1 MLTRGQKRKIE
12 SSDRT
17 LEATITKAA
26 YYEDSPN
33 ESLAYKGVA
42 KQVTDGQNE
51 IWFEDTD
58 SVQTR
63 YHANRF
69 DMILYI
75 EVRSKGLGHTFTCS
89 WLRPIESV
97 IIALQDTGVD
107 VIDVSAVASTLVRL
121 WVEIRVPIPKL
132 RITGL
137 HKCQKLIKLL
147 IRGPETETETE
158 SSDRP
163 VIDALVSPK
172 LVLLNKLRH
181 FELDRCNVSRLPI
194 ELVSSP
200 DWSGFRVNVNTY
212 ADADAM
218 ADRAHKL
225 FKLYVAILR
234 GLKHRDASPST
245 AWVRTVL
252 RGPLHDPSIIVK
264 IALRLCPMLT
274 WPSSKVW
281 RHTWR

>member
-42 KQVTDGQNE
+42 EQLIDGQNE

-63 YHANRF
+63 YKVNRF
-69 DMILYI
+69 DMILFL
-75 EVRSKGLGHTFTCS
+75 EVRSKGLGHTFTCT
-89 WLRPIESV
+89 WLRPIDSV
-97 IIALQDTGVD
+97 VIALQDAGVD

-121 WVEIRVPIPKL
+121 WVEICVPMPKL
-132 RITGL
+132 RIVGL
-137 HKCQKLIKLL
+137 HKCQKLIKL
-147 IRGPETETETE
+147 IIEGPKTE

-163 VIDALVSPK
+163 VIDLVVSPK
-172 LVLLNKLRH
+172 LALLNKLEHLQVRG
-181 FELDRCNVSRLPI
+181 CNVKRLPV

-200 DWSGFRVNVNTY
+200 DWNEFRVNVDRRP
-212 ADADAM
+212 DAEAM
-218 ADRAHKL
+218 SDRAHKL
-225 FKLYVAILR
+225 FKLYTAILR
-234 GLKHRDASPST
+234 GLKHRDASPPT

-264 IALRLCPMLT
+264 IALRLCPMLA
-274 WPSSKVW
+274 WSSSTVW
-281 RHTWR
+281 HVTRRK

>member
-17 LEATITKAA
+17 LEAKITKAA

-33 ESLAYKGVA
+33 ASLACKGVA
-42 KQVTDGQNE
+42 KHFIDGQNE

-63 YHANRF
+63 YKVNRF
-69 DMILYI
+69 DMILFL
-75 EVRSKGLGHTFTCS
+75 EVRSKGLGHTFTCT
-89 WLRPIESV
+89 WLRPIDNV
-97 IIALQDTGVD
+97 VIALQDSGVD

-121 WVEIRVPIPKL
+121 WIEICVPMPKL
-132 RITGL
+132 RIVGL
-137 HKCQKLIKLL
+137 HKCQKLIKL
-147 IRGPETETETE
+147 IIEGPATETD

-163 VIDALVSPK
+163 VIDLLVSPK
-172 LVLLNKLRH
+172 LMLLNKLRH
-181 FELDRCNVSRLPI
+181 FELGRCNVSRLPI

-200 DWSGFRVNVNTY
+200 DWSEFRVNVDTY

-218 ADRAHKL
+218 SDRAHKL
-225 FKLYVAILR
+225 FKLYMAILR

-264 IALRLCPMLT
+264 IALRLCPMLA
-274 WPSSKVW
+274 WPSSTVW